1 MAHLVD
7 EKFNDN
13 DPSEEEVQKEISLIR
28 KELSSSQKSLRAWR
42 GLQLG
47 INRIHDIENYIFLV
61 FDTNRLISNGGKL
74 LTSIVKNP
82 QFQKFIVYLPW
93 MVLQELDHLTKS
105 SERYV
110 KMTARRVAVKINE
123 YFNSHHER
131 VIGQN
136 VEQFNRAGKKFHVEN
151 AIPDDRIMQACLL
164 LMDEGK
170 NVQLFT
176 EDTMFKVKA
185 RSNGIV
191 IFDYDNPVIDHF
203 GSQKLREQPKPAKD
217 HKKKDD
223 VKNPPK
229 TNTPA
234 QGRLERMRDKLNQAT
249 SLEAVLDNP
258 RPIPPE
264 DIPTVPLSKENE
276 ELPPGIQNTKDQIF
290 PEISSFT
297 RSVKGIHD
305 QTDRALDELVARNKE
320 RFYSTS
326 SNPMSVLQELPEA
339 DPGFVEGG
347 CSLSSNAKPA
357 SNQAD
362 DALDDLVARNKAQFC
377 PKNVKAIS
385 IQYSTE
391 SDPGFVGKGCSLSSY
406 AKSASDQADNA
417 LEELVARNKTQFGP
431 PNAKLTSI
439 QDLAEADPGFIGANL
454 LPLPDCLPDNIG
466 KERLDPI
473 DLAEYQP
480 IEFNPNRIEE
490 SINEGSDILNHAIE
504 SSNDKEYDKSKKS
517 PSRISA
523 KERMALRNAPLQR
536 S

>member
-1 MAHLVD
+1 M
-7 EKFNDN
+7 
-13 DPSEEEVQKEISLIR
+13 
-28 KELSSSQKSLRAWR
+28 
-42 GLQLG
+42 
-47 INRIHDIENYIFLV
+47 
-61 FDTNRLISNGGKL
+61 ISNGGKL

-105 SERYV
+105 SKPYV
-110 KMTARRVAVKINE
+110 KKTARRVVIQINE
-123 YFNSHHER
+123 YFNSHHKR

-136 VEQFNRAGKKFHVEN
+136 VEQFNRAGKKFYVEN

-191 IFDYDNPVIDHF
+191 LFDYDNPVIDHF
-203 GSQKLREQPKPAKD
+203 GYQKLREQPKPAKD

-229 TNTPA
+229 INTPA
-234 QGRLERMRDKLNQAT
+234 QGRLERMRDKLKQAT
-249 SLEAVLDNP
+249 PLEAVLDNP
-258 RPIPPE
+258 TPIPPE
-264 DIPTVPLSKENE
+264 DIPTVPLFSKENE

-297 RSVKGIHD
+297 TSVKGIHD
-305 QTDRALDELVARNKE
+305 QTDRALDELVARNKAL
-320 RFYSTS
+320 FYSTS

-347 CSLSSNAKPA
+347 CSLSNNANTA
-357 SNQAD
+357 SNKAD
-362 DALDDLVARNKAQFC
+362 DALDDLVARNKAQVC
-377 PKNVKAIS
+377 L
-385 IQYSTE
+385 T
-391 SDPGFVGKGCSLSSY
+391 
-406 AKSASDQADNA
+406 
-417 LEELVARNKTQFGP
+417 
-431 PNAKLTSI
+431 NAKATSI
-439 QDLAEADPGFIGANL
+439 QDLGEADPGFIGANF
-454 LPLPDCLPDNIG
+454 LPLPDCLPGKIG

-473 DLAEYQP
+473 DLAEDLP
-480 IEFNPNRIEE
+480 VGFNPHRIEE
-490 SINEGSDILNHAIE
+490 SINKGSDMINHAIE
-504 SSNDKEYDKSKKS
+504 SSSDKEYDKSKKS